1 MLLRPT
7 REKIGLLYGLVA
19 VIAFGFTLPATR
31 LAISDLGAEFI
42 GLGRALVAGIAAALI
57 LLINK
62 ETLPSLEQLK
72 SLIIVAFGV
81 IFGFPL
87 LSAWAMEHLPAS
99 HGAVILALLPLATA
113 GAAVFRAG
121 ERPSFPFWIASLVGS
136 LTVLYYGLRE
146 GFGQLR
152 LGDLALLG
160 AVISAAIGYA
170 EGGRLAR
177 EMPGWK
183 IISWALVLSLPV
195 LTGCVILTYSP
206 EIFQASLTSWICFGY
221 LSMVSQ
227 LLAFFAWYSGLALG
241 GVAKVSQLQYLQP
254 FVTVLASAWLL
265 QERIT
270 ADTVEALILVVISV
284 MFGRR
289 ATVKQK

>member
-1 MLLRPT
+1 
-7 REKIGLLYGLVA
+7 
-19 VIAFGFTLPATR
+19 

-227 LLAFFAWYSGLALG
+227 LLAFFALYSGLALG